1 MTRDKIIKEAKR
13 IAAGVKKPYVTR
25 HDLMRGG
32 LTNFKVLRHFDR
44 WTELYK
50 AAGLTRY
57 PKNVY
62 VSDEKIFRAMHA
74 AFLKLKGVKTRHQM
88 VRIYGHSS
96 SLLMLRF
103 GKWRDA
109 LVAFRRWCEVEE
121 PGFPYFSELPE
132 VGAAHVSSPP
142 SSAFATATADGP
154 RPSPA
159 PGRERG
165 TIAVGADGNLA
176 PDTRERGAGVT
187 RDRFSRQGRPKKVW
201 AVTSGR
207 KAVTQPARSLP
218 CGHDGDESESKGV
231 ARREMGAFINFR
243 CLAHAPVNEAGVILL
258 FGMIAGEIGYSI
270 DNVQGGFP
278 DCEGKRR
285 VSAERWERVRIEF
298 EYRSRNFVRHQHD
311 PKGCDLIVCWEHDW
325 GECPLEVIELKSVIA
340 GLPGRMAA

>member
-1 MTRDKIIKEAKR
+1 MTRDKIIREAKR

-25 HDLMRGG
+25 HDLVRGG
-32 LTNFKVLRHFDR
+32 LTTFKVLRHFDR

-74 AFLKLKGVKTRHQM
+74 AFLKLKGVKTRQQM

-109 LVAFRRWCEVEE
+109 LVAFRRWCEVNE
-121 PGFPYFSELPE
+121 PGFPYFGELPE
-132 VGAAHVSSPP
+132 VGSGAGAGSGRGPVGSGGE
-142 SSAFATATADGP
+142 DGSLP
-154 RPSPA
+154 DPA
-159 PGRERG
+159 PVLGPG
-165 TIAVGADGNLA
+165 SK
-176 PDTRERGAGVT
+176 P
-187 RDRFSRQGRPKKVW
+187 RDRFSRAGRPKKVW

-207 KAVTQPARSLP
+207 KVVRAPARLSP
-218 CGHDGDESESKGV
+218 SPHDGDESEGKSL

-311 PKGCDLIVCWEHDW
+311 PRGCDLIVCWEHDW
-325 GECPLEVIELKSVIA
+325 AECPLEVIELKSVIA